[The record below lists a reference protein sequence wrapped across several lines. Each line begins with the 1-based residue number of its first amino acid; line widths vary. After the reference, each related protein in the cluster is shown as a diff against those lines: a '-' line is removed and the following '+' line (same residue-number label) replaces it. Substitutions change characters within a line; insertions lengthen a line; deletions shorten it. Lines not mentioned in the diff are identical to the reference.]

1 MPSSL
6 ITTGFGADST
16 AMDVVADIDLGG
28 KRAVVTGGSSG
39 IGIETARALA
49 AAGAE
54 VTLAVRDLAAGQR
67 TADDISATTGNRGLH
82 VAPLDLADQ
91 TSVAAFAAEF
101 SGPLHILVNNA
112 GVMALPERRLIGN
125 GWETQF
131 AVNHLGHL
139 ALALGLRPALAAA
152 GGARIVSVS
161 SRGHRLTP
169 VLFDDLNF
177 SVRPYHPFLAYGQ
190 SKTANV
196 LFAVEAG
203 RRWSD
208 DGIAAN
214 AVHPGVIHDTNLG
227 RYRDVRG
234 GGSPTVGNYHV
245 KTAAQGA
252 ATSVVAAASPQLA
265 GVHGRYFEDCDEA
278 PVTDVETTDLTNL
291 GPGVASY
298 AVDPAHA
305 GRLWEVSL
313 KLLA

>member
-177 SVRPYHPFLAYGQ
+177 SVRAYHPFLAYGQ

>member
-1 MPSSL
+1 MPSNL

-39 IGIETARALA
+39 IGVETARALA

-54 VTLAVRDLAAGQR
+54 VTLAVRDLVAGQR
-67 TADDISATTGNRGLH
+67 TADDISATTGSRGVH

-91 TSVAAFAAEF
+91 TSVAVFAADF

-112 GVMALPERRLIGN
+112 GVMALPERRLIGKD
-125 GWETQF
+125 WETQF
-131 AVNHLGHL
+131 AVNHLGHF
-139 ALALGLRPALAAA
+139 ALAVGLRHALAAA
-152 GGARIVSVS
+152 NGARIVSVS

-169 VLFDDLNF
+169 VLFDDLHF
-177 SVRPYHPFLAYGQ
+177 SVRPYQPFTAYGQ

-203 RRWSD
+203 RRWTD
-208 DGIAAN
+208 DGVTVN
-214 AVHPGVIHDTNLG
+214 AVHPGVIHDTSLG
-227 RYRDVRG
+227 RYRAARAGD
-234 GGSPTVGNYHV
+234 PPAVGNYHV

-265 GVHGRYFEDCDEA
+265 GVYGRYFEDCNEA
-278 PVTDVETTDLTNL
+278 PVTDVDTTDLTNL
-291 GPGVASY
+291 GPGVAPY

-305 GRLWEVSL
+305 ERLWEVSS